1 MIDQYE
7 AEELDRRYAAGF
19 DARGT
24 TGIAIWL
31 PRDLYEADNVQ
42 AAMKRGVRLGEVV
55 TSAVRN
61 WLEAHGAP
69 DAWVHVAIQ
78 QRSGTDA
85 DNSREALA
93 FWNTIMRAEG
103 PLRASAGDLIA
114 REPMVGRWGADWR
127 EGDVVDTIQMVA
139 TSACADLGPRW
150 TASEPMVYH
159 VTGGAE

>member
-1 MIDQYE
+1 MEQWESE
-7 AEELDRRYAAGF
+7 ALDRRYAAGF

-24 TGIAIWL
+24 TGIAVWL
-31 PRDLYEADNVQ
+31 PRELYEADNVQ

-55 TSAVRN
+55 ASAVRN
-61 WLEAHGAP
+61 WLAAHGAP
-69 DAWVHVAIQ
+69 NAWVHVATQ
-78 QRSGTDA
+78 QARGTDTE
-85 DNSREALA
+85 NLREARA

-103 PLRASAGDLIA
+103 PLRASAGDLMA
-114 REPMVGRWGADWR
+114 REPMVGRWGADWS

-139 TSACADLGPRW
+139 ASACADLGPRW